1 LKRIF
6 LCRYLY
12 ADPALD
18 QGGYFMQ
25 HTLKWI
31 GIIFLVVVLL
41 TALLLVFFDWNWLRG
56 PISSQIS
63 SKLDRRFEIQGD
75 LDVDMAWT
83 PRIIVNKIELA
94 NADWGSKPEML
105 TLDRIEF
112 SIRLP
117 DLLKGDVVLPEI
129 KLSKPRVLLEK
140 NAKGKGNWAFKT
152 DEKDETERT
161 EIPKIGRLT
170 VEDSKLVYRDPT
182 TDTEL
187 DMSASAAGAAK
198 EQGVNLQGRGRFE
211 GERFTLKVQ
220 GGSLLDLWEKSKP
233 YPVDFKMAAGDT
245 KVAVEGT
252 FADPVQLQEP
262 KLTLDLQGDSLAK
275 LTPFIGV
282 PLAETPPYKFSGYV
296 TRSGERWLIHDLKG
310 KIGGSDIAGDVTYS
324 TPEERPLLQADIK
337 SKRLDFKDLVGFI
350 GADPTPDEKEKPRI
364 FPDKPYNP
372 KAMRSADADVNFYSD
387 NIVTP
392 HLPVDEFKT
401 HLRMDHGK
409 LALDPLKFRIAIGQ
423 IDGAIRLD
431 ARKDLIATKA
441 DLKIR
446 KVPLKRLL
454 AETRFE
460 QESSGMFFGQI
471 LLDTTGNSIAD
482 MLGRGNGDITLLMD
496 QGQISNLLIEL
507 AGLDVAESLGFLLTK
522 DKSTRVRCIIGNF
535 KVNQGIMKTA
545 PFVIDTDD
553 TNITIA
559 GQIDLGKEIPDLRMN
574 AHPKDVSVLSAR
586 VPVNIKG
593 SLKSPDIAPDATRLA
608 AKGAASAVLGA
619 LLTPAAAIIPWIDWG
634 LGEDSACHV
643 MIDEAMADDAA
654 AAAKFTKKRS
664 GRKAPKGRKG
674 K

>member
-1 LKRIF
+1 ML
-6 LCRYLY
+6 LPVYSDL
-12 ADPALD
+12 ALN
-18 QGGYFMQ
+18 QGGNI
-25 HTLKWI
+25 LKWL
-31 GIIFLVVVLL
+31 GIFFLVVGVTIALVL
-41 TALLLVFFDWNWLRG
+41 AFFDWNWLRG
-56 PISSQIS
+56 PISSHIS
-63 SKLDRRFEIQGD
+63 SKLERRFEIGD

-83 PRIIVNKIELA
+83 PRITVNKIELA
-94 NADWGSKPEML
+94 NADWGSKDKML
-105 TLDRIEF
+105 TLDRLEF
-112 SIRLP
+112 SIRLR
-117 DLLKGDVVLPEI
+117 DLLKGNVVLPEI

-140 NAKGKGNWAFKT
+140 NAKGKGNWEFT
-152 DEKDETERT
+152 SPDKDETDRT
-161 EIPKIGRLT
+161 EFPKIDRLT
-170 VEDSKLVYRDPT
+170 VEDSKLVYLDST

-187 DMSASAAGAAK
+187 DMSAEAAGAAK
-198 EQGVNLQGRGRFE
+198 EQGVKLQGRGRFQ
-211 GERFTLKVQ
+211 GERFTLKME
-220 GGSLLDLWEKSKP
+220 GGSLLELWEKSKR
-233 YPVDFKMAAGDT
+233 YPVDLKMAAGAT
-245 KVAVEGT
+245 KIAVKGT

-262 KLTLDLQGDSLAK
+262 RLTLDLQGDSLAK

-282 PLAETPPYKFSGYV
+282 PLAETPPYKFSGLV
-296 TRSGERWLIHDLKG
+296 TRSGERWIINNLKG
-310 KIGGSDIAGDVTYS
+310 KLGSSDIAGDVEYS
-324 TPEERPLLQADIK
+324 APEDRPFLKADIK
-337 SKRLDFKDLVGFI
+337 SRRLDFKDLVGFI
-350 GADPTPDEKEKPRI
+350 GADPTPEGKESPRI

-372 KAMRSADADVNFYSD
+372 KAMRSADSDVNFYSD
-387 NIVTP
+387 NIITP
-392 HLPVDEFKT
+392 NLPIDEFKT

-446 KVPLKRLL
+446 KVPLKRLF
-454 AETRFE
+454 AKTRFE
-460 QESSGMFFGQI
+460 QESGGMFFGQI
-471 LLDTTGNSIAD
+471 LLDTTGNSLAD

-553 TNITIA
+553 TNITIE

-574 AHPKDVSVLSAR
+574 AHPKDFSVLSAR

-593 SLKSPDIAPDATRLA
+593 SLKSPDIAPDATQLA

-634 LGEDSACHV
+634 LGKDSACHM
-643 MIDEAMADDAA
+643 MIDKAMADDAA
-654 AAAKFTKKRS
+654 AKRKVS
-664 GRKAPKGRKG
+664 QGTARRKAAVKRKG